1 MKRPKILVVLGPTA
15 SGKSDLAVKLALK
28 FNGEVI
34 SADSRQVYTG
44 LNIGSGKISKSGMR
58 GVPHHMLDI
67 VSPKKVLTVE
77 EFKEKAFVVIDDI
90 ISRGKL
96 PIICGGSGFY
106 IQAVVDN
113 VTFPDVPANPAL
125 RKKLEKFSAEELIEK
140 LEKIDPRRAKEM
152 DPHNKRRII
161 RALEIATK
169 LGKVPESTKEPKYI
183 PFMVGIKTSPDI
195 LREKIHIRLLY
206 RIKKGMIDEAK
217 KLRKSGVSLKR
228 MENLG
233 LEYRYLARHISGK
246 LSKEE
251 MLTKL
256 ENEIWQFARRQ
267 MTWFK
272 RDKRI
277 KWFDIKK
284 TRKPDTEIINATKK
298 FLRKK

>member
-15 SGKSDLAVKLALK
+15 SGKSDLAVKLAEK
-28 FNGEVI
+28 FNGEII

-44 LNIGSGKISKSGMR
+44 LNIGSGKISKQGMR
-58 GVPHHMLDI
+58 GVPHHMLDV

-77 EFKEKAFVVIDDI
+77 EFKEKAFVAIDDI

-113 VTFPDVPANPAL
+113 TTFPDVPANPKL
-125 RKKLEKFSAEELIEK
+125 REKLEELSAEKLIEK
-140 LEKIDPRRAKEM
+140 LEKLDPRRAKEI
-152 DPHNKRRII
+152 DPNNKRRVI
-161 RALEIATK
+161 RAIEIASA
-169 LGKVPESTKEPKYI
+169 LGKVPESKNEPKYT

-206 RIKKGMIDEAK
+206 RMKKGMVDEAK
-217 KLRKSGVSLKR
+217 KLRQSGLSLKR

-251 MLTKL
+251 MLVEL
-256 ENEIWQFARRQ
+256 ENEIWKFARRQ

-284 TRKPDTEIINATKK
+284 TKTTAIEKTVKK
-298 FLRKK
+298 FVGKVK